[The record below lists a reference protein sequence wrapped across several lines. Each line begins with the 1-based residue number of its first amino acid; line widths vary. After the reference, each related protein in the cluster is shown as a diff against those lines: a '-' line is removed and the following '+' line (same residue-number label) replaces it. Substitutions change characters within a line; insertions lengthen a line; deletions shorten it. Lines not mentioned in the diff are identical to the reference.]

1 MMIGS
6 DSSRQQES
14 LYFAAREADA
24 PRVSGFTG
32 VCFIAFSFSLLL
44 GSWNSS
50 TTADD
55 QRVQLVQAKDE
66 LRVSIGSQ
74 LVARYVYRDDLIPR
88 PYLCDV
94 CTLDGTQV
102 TRNHPPRDVEDLTDH
117 PTYHPGIWMA
127 FGELGGADFWRNKAQ
142 VRQVEFIKVSQTAAE
157 QGGFTVRNRYETEDG
172 PVCDEVCRIE
182 FVPFEFGYYLLWE
195 SRFTP
200 SGETVAFGD
209 QEEMGLGVRLAT
221 NLIVKRGGH
230 VLNSHGDRDE
240 AGAWGKQA
248 AWCDYSRTMG
258 DRQLGVL
265 VMPHP
270 DNFRESWFH
279 VRDYGLL
286 LANPFGRNAFTGKSK
301 SRVVVG
307 REKPLTLKFGVC
319 VHATSTGDEA
329 ADCSTMYANYLKL
342 TAAQ

>member
-1 MMIGS
+1 VDQFESMFRS
-6 DSSRQQES
+6 ASREVFRHERVNIES
-14 LYFAAREADA
+14 
-24 PRVSGFTG
+24 V
-32 VCFIAFSFSLLL
+32 
-44 GSWNSS
+44 
-50 TTADD
+50 
-55 QRVQLVQAKDE
+55 LV
-66 LRVSIGSQ
+66 
-74 LVARYVYRDDLIPR
+74 
-88 PYLCDV
+88 
-94 CTLDGTQV
+94 V
-102 TRNHPPRDVEDLTDH
+102 T
-117 PTYHPGIWMA
+117 
-127 FGELGGADFWRNKAQ
+127 
-142 VRQVEFIKVSQTAAE
+142 
-157 QGGFTVRNRYETEDG
+157 
-172 PVCDEVCRIE
+172 
-182 FVPFEFGYYLLWE
+182 
-195 SRFTP
+195 
-200 SGETVAFGD
+200 
-209 QEEMGLGVRLAT
+209 
-221 NLIVKRGGH
+221 
-230 VLNSHGDRDE
+230 DRDE

>member
-1 MMIGS
+1 
-6 DSSRQQES
+6 
-14 LYFAAREADA
+14 L
-24 PRVSGFTG
+24 T
-32 VCFIAFSFSLLL
+32 
-44 GSWNSS
+44 
-50 TTADD
+50 
-55 QRVQLVQAKDE
+55 QAKDE
-66 LRVSIGSQ
+66 FRVSIGSQ
-74 LVARYVYRDDLIPR
+74 LVARYVYHDDSIPR

-102 TRNHPPRDVEDLTDH
+102 TRNHPPREGEDLTDH

-127 FGELGGADFWRNKAQ
+127 FGDLGGGDFWRNKAS
-142 VRQVEFIKVSQTAAE
+142 VRQVEILDRARHGSQPT
-157 QGGFTVRNRYETEDG
+157 GFMVRNRYVTDDG

-182 FVPFEFGYYLLWE
+182 FVPNESGYFVLWT

-200 SGETVAFGD
+200 SGESVVFGD

-248 AWCDYSRTMG
+248 DWCDYSGTVGGR
-258 DRQLGVL
+258 RLGVL
-265 VMPHP
+265 MMPHP

-286 LANPFGRNAFTGKSK
+286 LANPFGRNAFTGEAK
-301 SRVVVG
+301 SRVVVR
-307 REKPLTLKFGVC
+307 REKPLTLKFGVY
-319 VHATSTGDEA
+319 VHATSADGEA
-329 ADCSTMYANYLKL
+329 FDCSKIYSEYLKR
-342 TAAQ
+342 TATP